1 MNDINQREGM
11 DLVAKS
17 VTGWLKGFIFL
28 FGVYLVLHSHE
39 TPGGGFAGGIIIA
52 CAFILFTLA
61 EGQRT
66 GMKILSKNLAAK
78 LASAG
83 ALIFLGAAIA
93 GTCRKGV
100 MIKDSLGADHAGI
113 LSFLAENAIPIYD
126 FALALVV
133 SMLIYEIFSVTAA
146 VHVTV
151 KDGKRKMVHRRRG

>member
-1 MNDINQREGM
+1 MIDSTHREGM

-28 FGVYLVLHSHE
+28 FGVYLVLHSHA

-61 EGQRT
+61 EGQHAGT
-66 GMKILSKNLAAK
+66 KLLSKRLAMN

-93 GTCRKGV
+93 GNCPKGFLGNA
-100 MIKDSLGADHAGI
+100 SLGAGHAGI
-113 LSFLAENAIPIYD
+113 LSFLAESAIPIYD
-126 FALALVV
+126 LALGLVV
-133 SMLIYEIFSVTAA
+133 SMLLFVVFSITAA

-151 KDGKRKMVHRRRG
+151 KDGKRRMIRRRRT

>member
-1 MNDINQREGM
+1 MIDPAQSEGM
-11 DLVAKS
+11 DLVVKTVA
-17 VTGWLKGFIFL
+17 GWLKGFILL

-61 EGQRT
+61 EGQRS
-66 GMKILSKNLAAK
+66 GMKLLSKNVAAK

-83 ALIFLGAAIA
+83 ALIFLGASLA
-93 GTCRKGV
+93 GMCHQGV
-100 MIKDSLGADHAGI
+100 AVKESLGAGHSGI
-113 LSFLAENAIPIYD
+113 LFYLRANAITLYD

-133 SMLIYEIFSVTAA
+133 SMLIFVVFSITSA

-151 KDGKRKMVHRRRG
+151 KDGKRRMVRQRRA

>member
-1 MNDINQREGM
+1 M
-11 DLVAKS
+11 
-17 VTGWLKGFIFL
+17 
-28 FGVYLVLHSHE
+28 LHSHE

-66 GMKILSKNLAAK
+66 GLKLLSKNVAAK

-83 ALIFLGAAIA
+83 ALLFLGAAIA
-93 GTCRKGV
+93 GTFRNGV
-100 MIKDSLGADHAGI
+100 FFKDFPGADQPGI
-113 LSFLAENAIPIYD
+113 LSFLGENAISIYD
-126 FALALVV
+126 MSLALVV
-133 SMLIYEIFSVTAA
+133 SMLIFVVFSVTSA

>member
-1 MNDINQREGM
+1 MIDSTKREGM

-17 VTGWLKGFIFL
+17 VAGWLKGFILL

-61 EGQRT
+61 EGQRV
-66 GMKILSKNLAAK
+66 GMKLLGKNVAAK

-93 GTCRKGV
+93 GTCRQGV
-100 MIKDSLGADHAGI
+100 FFKDFPVADHSGI
-113 LSFLAENAIPIYD
+113 LSFLGENAMSIYD
-126 FALALVV
+126 LALALVV
-133 SMLIYEIFSVTAA
+133 SMLIFVVFSITSA

-151 KDGKRKMVHRRRG
+151 KDGKRRMIRQRRA

>member
-1 MNDINQREGM
+1 MIDDTQKEGM

-17 VTGWLKGFIFL
+17 VAGWLKGFIFL

-61 EGQRT
+61 EGQRA
-66 GMKILSKNLAAK
+66 GMKLLSKNVAAK

-93 GTCRKGV
+93 GNCRQGR
-100 MIKDSLGADHAGI
+100 
-113 LSFLAENAIPIYD
+113 Y
-126 FALALVV
+126 
-133 SMLIYEIFSVTAA
+133 
-146 VHVTV
+146 
-151 KDGKRKMVHRRRG
+151 RRRSRW

>member
-1 MNDINQREGM
+1 MIDSPQREGM

-17 VTGWLKGFIFL
+17 VAGWLKGFIFL

-61 EGQRT
+61 EGQHA
-66 GMKILSKNLAAK
+66 GMKLLSKNVAAK

-93 GTCRKGV
+93 GACREGV
-100 MIKDSLGADHAGI
+100 FFKDFLGADHAGI
-113 LSFLAENAIPIYD
+113 RSFLVKNAIPIYD
-126 FALALVV
+126 LALALVV
-133 SMLIYEIFSVTAA
+133 SMLLFVVFSITAA

-151 KDGKRKMVHRRRG
+151 KDGKRRMIRRRRA

>member
-1 MNDINQREGM
+1 MIDSPHREGM

-28 FGVYLVLHSHE
+28 FGVYLVINSHA

-61 EGQRT
+61 EGQHA
-66 GMKILSKNLAAK
+66 GMKLLSKNVAAK

-83 ALIFLGAAIA
+83 ALIFLGAVIA
-93 GTCRKGV
+93 VICWKDV
-100 MIKDSLGADHAGI
+100 FVKDSLGAGRTGI
-113 LSFLAENAIPIYD
+113 LYFLGENAMPIYD
-126 FALALVV
+126 IALALVV
-133 SMLIYEIFSVTAA
+133 SMLLFTIFSITAA

-151 KDGKRKMVHRRRG
+151 KDGQRKMVHRRRR

>member
-1 MNDINQREGM
+1 MNDSTQREGM

-28 FGVYLVLHSHE
+28 FGVYLVFHSHE

-52 CAFILFTLA
+52 CVFILFTLA

-66 GMKILSKNLAAK
+66 GMKLLSKNLAAK

-83 ALIFLGAAIA
+83 ALLFLVAAVA

-100 MIKDSLGADHAGI
+100 LFKDFSAAGHSGL
-113 LSFLAENAIPIYD
+113 LSFLGANAIPIYD

-133 SMLIYEIFSVTAA
+133 SMLLFVAFSIMAA
-146 VHVTV
+146 VHVAV
-151 KDGKRKMVHRRRG
+151 KDGKRKMIHRRRE

>member
-1 MNDINQREGM
+1 MNDSTHKEGM

-66 GMKILSKNLAAK
+66 GLKLLSKNLAAK

-83 ALIFLGAAIA
+83 ALIFLGTAIA
-93 GTCRKGV
+93 GICRKGV
-100 MIKDSLGADHAGI
+100 PSADQTGV
-113 LSFLAENAIPIYD
+113 LSFFAENAMSIYD
-126 FALALVV
+126 MALALVV
-133 SMLIYEIFSVTAA
+133 SMLLFVAFSIMAA

>member
-66 GMKILSKNLAAK
+66 GMKILSKNIAAK
-78 LASAG
+78 LASVG
-83 ALIFLGAAIA
+83 ALLFLGIAIA
-93 GTCRKGV
+93 GTCREDV
-100 MIKDSLGADHAGI
+100 FFKDFQGADHAGI
-113 LSFLAENAIPIYD
+113 MSFLGKNAVSIYD
-126 FALALVV
+126 LALALVV
-133 SMLIYEIFSVTAA
+133 SMLIFVVFSVTSA
-146 VHVTV
+146 VHVTI
-151 KDGKRKMVHRRRG
+151 KDGKRKMVHRRRE

>member
-1 MNDINQREGM
+1 MNDSTQREGM

-17 VTGWLKGFIFL
+17 VAGWLKGFIFL
-28 FGVYLVLHSHE
+28 FGVYLVLHSHA

-66 GMKILSKNLAAK
+66 GMKLLSKNVAAK

-83 ALIFLGAAIA
+83 ALLFLGAVIV
-93 GTCRKGV
+93 KEF
-100 MIKDSLGADHAGI
+100 LGADHAGI
-113 LSFLAENAIPIYD
+113 LSFLVANALPIYD
-126 FALALVV
+126 LALALVV
-133 SMLIYEIFSVTAA
+133 SMLLFVVFSITAA

-151 KDGKRKMVHRRRG
+151 KDGKRRMIRQRRA

>member
-1 MNDINQREGM
+1 MSDCTPREGM

-17 VTGWLKGFIFL
+17 VAGWLKGFIFL

-83 ALIFLGAAIA
+83 ALIFLVAAIA
-93 GTCRKGV
+93 GTYGKG
-100 MIKDSLGADHAGI
+100 IFCKDFPGPDQAGI
-113 LSFLAENAIPIYD
+113 MSFLGKNAISIYD
-126 FALALVV
+126 LALALVV
-133 SMLIYEIFSVTAA
+133 SMLLFVAFSIMAA

-151 KDGKRKMVHRRRG
+151 KDGKRKMVHRRRE

>member
-1 MNDINQREGM
+1 MIDSTQREGM

-28 FGVYLVLHSHE
+28 FGVYLVLHSHA

-61 EGQRT
+61 EGQRA
-66 GMKILSKNLAAK
+66 GMKLLSKNVAMK

-100 MIKDSLGADHAGI
+100 FLKDFLGADHTGI
-113 LSFLAENAIPIYD
+113 LSFLGENAIPIYD
-126 FALALVV
+126 LALALVV
-133 SMLIYEIFSVTAA
+133 SMLLFVVFSITAA

-151 KDGKRKMVHRRRG
+151 KDGKRKMIRQRRA

>member
-1 MNDINQREGM
+1 MIDGTQREGM

-61 EGQRT
+61 EGQRA
-66 GMKILSKNLAAK
+66 GMKLLSKNVAAK

-83 ALIFLGAAIA
+83 ALLFLGAAIA
-93 GTCRKGV
+93 GTCRKDV
-100 MIKDSLGADHAGI
+100 FLKDFPGADHTGI
-113 LSFLAENAIPIYD
+113 LSFFGENAVSIYD
-126 FALALVV
+126 LSLALVV
-133 SMLIYEIFSVTAA
+133 SMLLFVAFSIMAA

-151 KDGKRKMVHRRRG
+151 KDGKRKMVHRRRE

>member
-1 MNDINQREGM
+1 MIDSTHKEGM

-61 EGQRT
+61 EGQRA

-78 LASAG
+78 LASVG

-93 GTCRKGV
+93 GTCGKGFFC
-100 MIKDSLGADHAGI
+100 KDFPGAAHAGI
-113 LSFLAENAIPIYD
+113 LSFFEENAISIYD
-126 FALALVV
+126 MALALVV
-133 SMLIYEIFSVTAA
+133 SMLLFVAFSIMAA

-151 KDGKRKMVHRRRG
+151 KDGKRKMVHRRRE